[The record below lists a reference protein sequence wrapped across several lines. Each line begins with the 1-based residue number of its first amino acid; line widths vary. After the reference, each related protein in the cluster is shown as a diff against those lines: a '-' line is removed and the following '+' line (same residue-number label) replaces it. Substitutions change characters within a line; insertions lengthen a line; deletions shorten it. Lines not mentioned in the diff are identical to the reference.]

1 MIYDEKIHTLLLE
14 RMGLQ
19 NFTPKFLTVV
29 KEAGINKATNVKGKR
44 YLFFV
49 PVHDGGNSFEAVE
62 KFKATIQ
69 SLHDTEYVN
78 ENGQTRR
85 FGIVNLPSTNLE
97 IGQEA
102 GAFFHISKTVL
113 QRLIPVKE
121 EKKEIEV
128 KEETAT
134 KIKPGTLAKR
144 GKDGGISEVKT
155 EDEYSQDGDC
165 EDEEVGKKSASLAS
179 TSAFGSASA
188 SGSSSSHSTRRRHGS
203 GV

>member
-29 KEAGINKATNVKGKR
+29 KEAGINKATNAKGKR

-49 PVHDGGNSFEAVE
+49 PVHDEGNTDEAVE
-62 KFKATIQ
+62 KFKATVQ

-85 FGIVNLPSTNLE
+85 FGIVNLPSVNLE

-113 QRLIPVKE
+113 PRLMPVKE
-121 EKKEIEV
+121 GKKNVEIKEEPTNRSKMGSTSKKMKDRSSAEV
-128 KEETAT
+128 KPE
-134 KIKPGTLAKR
+134 GY
-144 GKDGGISEVKT
+144 D
-155 EDEYSQDGDC
+155 SQDGDG
-165 EDEEVGKKSASLAS
+165 EEEEGVTKITSLGA
-179 TSAFGSASA
+179 ASASA
-188 SGSSSSHSTRRRHGS
+188 SASSTSSTHSTRGGRRHGS
-203 GV
+203 V

>member
-19 NFTPKFLTVV
+19 KFTPKFLTVV

-49 PVHDGGNSFEAVE
+49 PVHDGGNCVEAVE
-62 KFKATIQ
+62 KFKVTIQ

-78 ENGQTRR
+78 ENGQSRR
-85 FGIVNLPSTNLE
+85 FGIVNLPSINLE

-113 QRLIPVKE
+113 PKLVPVKE
-121 EKKEIEV
+121 EKKDLEIKEEIVTKTKSVTVAKKGKEGFIAEV
-128 KEETAT
+128 K
-134 KIKPGTLAKR
+134 P
-144 GKDGGISEVKT
+144 
-155 EDEYSQDGDC
+155 EDEDSQDGDC
-165 EDEEVGKKSASLAS
+165 DDEDVGEKSASM
-179 TSAFGSASA
+179 ASA
-188 SGSSSSHSTRRRHGS
+188 SSSGSSYSHSTRRRYGS

>member
-1 MIYDEKIHTLLLE
+1 MILDEKVHTLLLE

-49 PVHDGGNSFEAVE
+49 PVHDGGNSVEAVE

-85 FGIVNLPSTNLE
+85 FGIVNLPSINLE

-102 GAFFHISKTVL
+102 GAFFTISKTVVP
-113 QRLIPVKE
+113 RLVPVKE
-121 EKKEIEV
+121 EKKDVEIKEENVTKPKVGPTAKKGKEGSIAEV
-128 KEETAT
+128 K
-134 KIKPGTLAKR
+134 R
-144 GKDGGISEVKT
+144 
-155 EDEYSQDGDC
+155 EDEDSQDGDC
-165 EDEEVGKKSASLAS
+165 EDEDVGKKSASIAS
-179 TSAFGSASA
+179 SSASA
-188 SGSSSSHSTRRRHGS
+188 SSSSSSSSHSTRRRHGS

>member
-1 MIYDEKIHTLLLE
+1 MSFSRREDLITNVGVMIYDEKIHTLLSE

-78 ENGQTRR
+78 ENGQTQR
-85 FGIVNLPSTNLE
+85 FCIIKG
-97 IGQEA
+97 
-102 GAFFHISKTVL
+102 
-113 QRLIPVKE
+113 KE
-121 EKKEIEV
+121 
-128 KEETAT
+128 
-134 KIKPGTLAKR
+134 
-144 GKDGGISEVKT
+144 GKME
-155 EDEYSQDGDC
+155 
-165 EDEEVGKKSASLAS
+165 ASLK
-179 TSAFGSASA
+179 
-188 SGSSSSHSTRRRHGS
+188 
-203 GV
+203 